1 MTNINIYFRYGIIS
15 PSDKFG
21 SMYFTDIIPIIINIT
36 PATIGCLKKFDTV
49 SIFKMNIK
57 YKVILIYK
65 QIKAGILEGL
75 YIVINDV
82 SDAPAGFFY
91 VYNKDNRFKLMLD

>member
-1 MTNINIYFRYGIIS
+1 
-15 PSDKFG
+15 
-21 SMYFTDIIPIIINIT
+21 
-36 PATIGCLKKFDTV
+36 
-49 SIFKMNIK
+49 MNIK